1 VKSNST
7 GTKRKNIQAEWK
19 RLPSVSLIASEL
31 IYVNIWT
38 PRKLSEEEKKI
49 LEKLGSSPNF
59 KPQPSKTEKGFFER
73 MKDYFS

>member
-1 VKSNST
+1 
-7 GTKRKNIQAEWK
+7 
-19 RLPSVSLIASEL
+19 L

-38 PRKLSEEEKKI
+38 PKKLSDEEKKI
-49 LEKLGSSPNF
+49 LEKLNVSPNF